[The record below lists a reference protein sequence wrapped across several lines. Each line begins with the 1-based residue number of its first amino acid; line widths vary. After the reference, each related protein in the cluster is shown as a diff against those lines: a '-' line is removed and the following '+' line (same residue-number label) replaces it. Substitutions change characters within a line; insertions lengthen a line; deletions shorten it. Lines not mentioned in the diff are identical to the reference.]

1 MDDGWRTTRGASAL
15 IAVRQPFY
23 GKLVVEETHMGEC
36 HGDAILVAG
45 VDDMV
50 VADATAS
57 LCDKLHAAA
66 MGTLDVVAEGEESI
80 RSQGHAR
87 VLGDPCLALLAGQWF
102 GLLGEELLPC
112 AVAEDVL
119 GLVADIE
126 VDAVVAVCTA
136 NLLLEWQVHDLRVLA
151 QPPFVSLASCQSGAV
166 DAALLTS
173 SDTDGLSVLDVAD
186 GVALRIFQRD
196 EGDDQVAL
204 SLRGERLVLRRN
216 VLEERRVVEAHLVAT
231 LLEGDAKHLLAL
243 DGGRGVGRVYLDDTV
258 GALALLAEDLQGL
271 WSVAWGYHAVA
282 HLALD
287 EACRG
292 FVANVAQ
299 GTEVSIG
306 AHAVGT
312 TRTGVGR
319 GERSELEVHVID
331 EVNFLQC
338 VVQRQS
344 DGCSRGTDV
353 LERSCGREARSLL
366 QLLDELPTIEC
377 VEQVD
382 VSWAT
387 AEHLDGQLSLLHK
400 HAGGFLV
407 GVAAVL

>member
-1 MDDGWRTTRGASAL
+1 MAW
-15 IAVRQPFY
+15 
-23 GKLVVEETHMGEC
+23 
-36 HGDAILVAG
+36 
-45 VDDMV
+45 
-50 VADATAS
+50 
-57 LCDKLHAAA
+57 
-66 MGTLDVVAEGEESI
+66 
-80 RSQGHAR
+80 
-87 VLGDPCLALLAGQWF
+87 
-102 GLLGEELLPC
+102 
-112 AVAEDVL
+112 
-119 GLVADIE
+119 
-126 VDAVVAVCTA
+126 
-136 NLLLEWQVHDLRVLA
+136 
-151 QPPFVSLASCQSGAV
+151 
-166 DAALLTS
+166 
-173 SDTDGLSVLDVAD
+173 SVLDVAD

-319 GERSELEVHVID
+319 GERSELEVHVVD
-331 EVNFLQC
+331 EVNFLQR